1 MTSHSVSQGTDI
13 KVSISF
19 RNLKLIAVA
28 LILANGCGTP
38 NPIGDGTV
46 WGNVDSSEEIVE
58 EEGIA
63 NRWSRKDL
71 VKSVQESL
79 QELGYSPGNINGKE
93 TNQTLLAVKQYR
105 IDHGLE
111 VNTVIDADLEQHIDD
126 LIWKTRNEES
136 IDPREV
142 AKVIVQNREEEYCSR
157 KLGEDYASNISSQAE
172 TVAAHIYIYRIQ
184 TSEGARPDYP
194 ASKILVNSK
203 YVGTIN
209 HNQHI
214 KLSINPGAIVLTEE
228 ESTQLGEKKKSKEFK
243 FQAEAGQ
250 SYYFQL
256 IVGKYDKVTHSS
268 VSQSA
273 PFHIGGGI
281 LDYLIGELVWDIMN
295 SHKYKDTHEVF
306 YYADYIQS
314 KEHIGQCHVS
324 LTESSN

>member
-1 MTSHSVSQGTDI
+1 MNI
-13 KVSISF
+13 IL
-19 RNLKLIAVA
+19 RNL
-28 LILANGCGTP
+28 ILSCLLVIIINGCGTP

-46 WGNVDSSEEIVE
+46 WGNIDSSEEIVE

-79 QELGYSPGNINGKE
+79 EELGYEPGNINGKE
-93 TNQTLLAVKQYR
+93 NNQTQLAVKQYR

-111 VNTVIDADLEQHIDD
+111 VNTEINADLEQHIDD
-126 LIWKTRNEES
+126 LIWQTRNEQS

-142 AKVIVQNREEEYCSR
+142 AKVIVQNREEEYCTR
-157 KLGEDYASNISSQAE
+157 KLGENYLSNVSFEAQSGTSNIF
-172 TVAAHIYIYRIQ
+172 IYRVQ
-184 TSEGARPDYP
+184 TSEGAQPDYP

-203 YVGTIN
+203 YVGTID

-214 KLSINPGAIVLTEE
+214 KISVDPGKVVLSEE
-228 ESTQLGEKKKSKEFK
+228 ENIQLKEKKKNKEFTLEVEPGK
-243 FQAEAGQ
+243 

-256 IVGKYDKVTHSS
+256 IVGKFDKITHSS

-273 PFHIGGGI
+273 PFHIGGGV

-314 KEHIGQCHVS
+314 KEHIGQCHVQ